1 MNKEAFD
8 TPVGWR
14 TKEIAE
20 SPLVFSLS
28 ALWENLRTVYQNE
41 LTQLAFVAIPEEKD
55 VSQSFDKI
63 ISCLYNH
70 I

>member
-8 TPVGWR
+8 TPAGWL

-20 SPLVFSLS
+20 SPLVGSLS
-28 ALWENLRTVYQNE
+28 ALWENLRTTYQNE
-41 LTQLAFVAIPEEKD
+41 LTQLAFMAMPEEKK
-55 VSQSFDKI
+55 VAQAFERI
-63 ISCLYNH
+63 ISSL